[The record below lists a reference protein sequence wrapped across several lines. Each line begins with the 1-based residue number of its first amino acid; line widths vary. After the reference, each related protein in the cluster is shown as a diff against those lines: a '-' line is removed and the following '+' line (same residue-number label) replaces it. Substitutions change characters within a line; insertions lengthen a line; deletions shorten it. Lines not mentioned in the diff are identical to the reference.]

1 MVPNTPSTLTPLPTG
16 CYSNIRRVIPVLLME
31 FADLIRVSR
40 VDNVR
45 LRRPEEAGRG
55 CEGTVGVTG
64 HHLIISLETE
74 ADTDTEREI
83 WLLHRLLLGV
93 TRESEASARSGTL
106 TLRYKDLRILHLD
119 IIGSDKLASLQLTL
133 EDLIKAD
140 NPSSSYPFF
149 YNPGLFKALEDG
161 WHLFRP
167 EQEFLSLVGQNT
179 AEWRLR

>member
-1 MVPNTPSTLTPLPTG
+1 M
-16 CYSNIRRVIPVLLME
+16 LLME

-55 CEGTVGVTG
+55 FEGTVGVTG

-119 IIGSDKLASLQLTL
+119 IIGSDKLASLQVTL